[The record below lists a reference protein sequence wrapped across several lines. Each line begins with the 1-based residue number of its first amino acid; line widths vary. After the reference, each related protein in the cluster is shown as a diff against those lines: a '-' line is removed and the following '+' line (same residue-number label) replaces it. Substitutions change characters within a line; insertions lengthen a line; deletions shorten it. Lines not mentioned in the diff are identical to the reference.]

1 MFCEQRQL
9 TFETKPTKM
18 ERKKFVLLASAGV
31 IAVAIPTW
39 HYKFRSIEYDKS
51 LAKPQLL
58 LNIWDPEA
66 IIRIGKLYQKQ
77 HPDEKSERNLVSLLS
92 DSLSTENGSIEL
104 SIARR
109 IKEDF
114 KTASIVTID
123 GWILSTTEGRQC
135 ALYSLTNLK

>member
-1 MFCEQRQL
+1 M
-9 TFETKPTKM
+9 TPKPTKM
-18 ERKKFVLLASAGV
+18 ERKKFVLLASAVG

-58 LNIWDPEA
+58 SNIWDSEA
-66 IIRIGKLYQKQ
+66 IIRIGNLYRKQ
-77 HPDEKSERNLVSLLS
+77 HPDEKSVQNLVSLLS

-104 SIARR
+104 FIAKR
-109 IKEDF
+109 IREDF
-114 KTASIVTID
+114 KTGSTVTID

>member
-1 MFCEQRQL
+1 
-9 TFETKPTKM
+9 M

-39 HYKFRSIEYDKS
+39 YYKFRSTEYDKS

-58 LNIWDPEA
+58 SNIWDTEA
-66 IIRIGKLYQKQ
+66 IVRIGKLYQKQ
-77 HPDEKSERNLVSLLS
+77 HPDENSERNLVSLLS
-92 DSLSTENGSIEL
+92 DSLSTENESIEL

-114 KTASIVTID
+114 KTANIVMID

-135 ALYSLTNLK
+135 ALYSFANLK